1 MSSRCL
7 PVVFQMSSRCLP
19 DVTPF
24 ITTFETTMTK
34 ISAVI
39 ITFNE
44 ERNIARCLQ
53 SVKDVADEVVVV
65 DSYSTDRTEEICRS
79 FGVVFIQNEW
89 LGYSGQ
95 KNYANAQASYDHIL
109 SIDADEAL
117 SETLREEIIKQK
129 ETDLKPAYEMN
140 RMTNYCGHWIRYGS
154 WYPDRQLRLFSR
166 KTGRWDGEKI
176 HEKFRPDDGITP
188 AFLKGDLLHFSYYS
202 IHEHLGQA
210 NHFTTLT
217 AEVAFSRGKK
227 APLFKVLLS
236 PFFRFIRDYFLMA
249 GFLDGYPGF
258 LVARISAFASFLKYS
273 KIRQIHKETKTKT
286 AYPGK

>member
-1 MSSRCL
+1 
-7 PVVFQMSSRCLP
+7 
-19 DVTPF
+19 
-24 ITTFETTMTK
+24 MTK

-79 FGVVFIQNEW
+79 FGVIFIQNEW

-95 KNYANAQASYDHIL
+95 KNFANTKATYDHIL
-109 SIDADEAL
+109 SLDADEAL
-117 SETLREEIIKQK
+117 SENLREEIIKQK
-129 ETDLKPAYEMN
+129 ETGLRPAYQMN

-154 WYPDRQLRLFSR
+154 WYPDRQLRLFNRTS
-166 KTGRWDGEKI
+166 GRWDGEKI
-176 HEKFRPDDGITP
+176 HEKFMPDDGIKP
-188 AFLKGDLLHFSYYS
+188 ELLKGDILHFSYYS
-202 IHEHLGQA
+202 IHEHLDQA
-210 NHFTTLT
+210 NHFTTLA

-227 APLFKVLLS
+227 APLAKVVVS
-236 PFFRFIRDYFLMA
+236 PFIRFFRDFFFRA
-249 GFLDGYPGF
+249 GFLDGYHGF

-273 KIRQIHKETKTKT
+273 KIRQFHKQNKIKT
-286 AYPGK
+286 ASPGK